1 MKKSKAG
8 MRVVAGIAGGIA
20 LRVSA
25 GARPLLEMARNALFN
40 SLTAILPDSKVLD
53 LYAGSGALGIEALSR
68 GAAFCVFV
76 ENNPHSATAIRENL
90 RRCRFSDRGHIIV
103 SRVEDALAQLTGRFQ
118 LIFADPPFARGSH
131 WGELEDDR
139 TIIEA
144 TAALLTADGR
154 LVFRTEKRHA
164 PPPTWGRLFLLQN
177 RRYGRSLICLYGVAG
192 TG

>member
-1 MKKSKAG
+1 

-20 LRVSA
+20 LRVAA

-40 SLTAILPDSKVLD
+40 SLTAVLPGSKALD

-76 ENNPHSATAIRENL
+76 ENNPRSAAAIRENL

-103 SRVEDALAQLTGRFQ
+103 RRVEDALAQLAGHFQ
-118 LIFADPPFARGSH
+118 LIFVDPPFARGSH
-131 WGELEDDR
+131 WGEQEDDR
-139 TIIEA
+139 KIVEA
-144 TAALLTADGR
+144 TASLLTADGR
-154 LVFRTEKRHA
+154 LIFRIEKHHA
-164 PPPTWGRLFLLQN
+164 PPPTWGRLLLLQN

-192 TG
+192 AG